1 MVRELVEQVGTVP
14 SWYCFIEPRNPNGE
28 LVELSLIVHRVH
40 DFYVAKMQRQINK
53 LR

>member
-1 MVRELVEQVGTVP
+1 MA
-14 SWYCFIEPRNPNGE
+14 SWSNLDVNRVYIYQTIEPRNPNGE